1 MKKQKTLFFPDNT
14 FSKTFR
20 PILSEDYIESISKN
34 KDTNKFL
41 ISKINTKKN
50 DQKFNTKYTPKTFN
64 MKKSLS
70 FTYRFFDIES
80 KNKKKSL
87 FDKSLGI
94 KTIRENNN
102 MNSNFE
108 TLSKEANK
116 YTSNAEYI
124 KNKRIQIFELKDK
137 TQTANSERNNSKNTY
152 NRILYKTTYFRGGKF
167 INDKEKKKKKIIK
180 RIDRNMSIEEIV
192 DYLEQNKDNLNIF
205 KKEPK
210 NPKKKKIIIDDNYQ
224 EKKTTKIYSNL
235 LYKEIMNKKEEIIS
249 SIINNKINEY
259 QEISNQNSNTP
270 FNNSALYFHQ
280 ENNSENNINYNNS
293 NNSESKINNTSLKHQ
308 YYYTNLFSKKETNGV
323 PLVFPK
329 ILSSTFNYKSKG
341 QNSRYEYILEN
352 FLKIKTLIDGDKKY
366 GKNNEYEYI
375 KEFLISKNID
385 IKYINKDSVIN
396 FSKFLKQK
404 KFPIDINKSL
414 KDNIL
419 SALNYNEENEK
430 NNCLSD
436 NSDNIIT
443 KINPKHLI
451 KKKSRNKVI
460 RRDELNSD
468 MFIWTRRK
476 FDYKKNYKS
485 LLIDLFKQKKLYR
498 KEEERTDIKL
508 KEELK
513 NEINKVEDEINN
525 KQDKIKQIEN
535 KMKLIPFS
543 SNYYSNKRLEN
554 QNNKQENPIELRLM
568 SLQEMRNNLLS
579 NFKEIKK
586 TNLKQDLFNLNERL
600 YYNWFRDKTKR
611 DINKFTRRTKL
622 TELVVYNKTKERLL
636 KDQLKDEFYGKKV
649 NDF

>member
-167 INDKEKKKKKIIK
+167 INDKEKRKKKIIK

-352 FLKIKTLIDGDKKY
+352 FLKIKTLIEGDKKY

-622 TELVVYNKTKERLL
+622 TELVV
-636 KDQLKDEFYGKKV
+636 
-649 NDF
+649 

>member
-94 KTIRENNN
+94 KTIRVNNN

-167 INDKEKKKKKIIK
+167 INDKEKRKKKIIK

-352 FLKIKTLIDGDKKY
+352 FLKIKTLIEGDKKY

>member
-167 INDKEKKKKKIIK
+167 INDKEKRKKKIIK

-352 FLKIKTLIDGDKKY
+352 FLKIKTLIEGDKKY

>member
-1 MKKQKTLFFPDNT
+1 MKQKTKSDFPDNT

-20 PILSEDYIESISKN
+20 LISSKDYIKSISKN
-34 KDTNKFL
+34 NDKKEFL
-41 ISKINTKKN
+41 LSKLNMKKN
-50 DQKFNTKYTPKTFN
+50 DQKNNTKYTQKSFK

-70 FTYRFFDIES
+70 FTYRFFDIET

-94 KTIRENNN
+94 KTIRENNC
-102 MNSNFE
+102 MNSNFV

-124 KNKRIQIFELKDK
+124 KNKRIQIFDSEDK
-137 TQTANSERNNSKNTY
+137 LQTAISERINSKNRY
-152 NRILYKTTYFRGGKF
+152 NKILYKTTYFRGGKF
-167 INDKEKKKKKIIK
+167 YNDKEKRKRKLIK
-180 RIDRNMSIEEIV
+180 RIDKNMSIEEIV
-192 DYLEQNKDNLNIF
+192 DYLEQNKDNLNLF

-210 NPKKKKIIIDDNYQ
+210 NIKKKSIIIEDKYQ
-224 EKKTTKIYSNL
+224 EQKVKNIYNNL
-235 LYKEIMNKKEEIIS
+235 FYKELMNKKKEIINM
-249 SIINNKINEY
+249 ILNNKIDEY
-259 QEISNQNSNTP
+259 QEITNKKNSITP
-270 FNNSALYFHQ
+270 FNNSELYFSK

-293 NNSESKINNTSLKHQ
+293 ESKINNISGKNQ
-308 YYYTNLFSKKETNGV
+308 YYYTNLFSKKDTNGI

-329 ILSSTFNYKSKG
+329 ILSSAFKYDSKG
-341 QNSRYEYILEN
+341 QNSRYEYILSN
-352 FLKIKTLIDGDKKY
+352 FTKIKTLIDNEKIY

-385 IKYINKDSVIN
+385 IKYINKDNIDN
-396 FSKFLKQK
+396 FSKFLNQE
-404 KFPIDINKSL
+404 KFPIDINRSL
-414 KDNIL
+414 KENIL
-419 SALNYNEENEK
+419 LALNYKEENEK
-430 NNCLSD
+430 NIDLSD
-436 NSDNIIT
+436 NITT
-443 KINPKHLI
+443 KINSKNLM
-451 KKKSRNKVI
+451 KKKTGNKII
-460 RRDELNSD
+460 RKDEINSD
-468 MFIWTRRK
+468 NFIWTRRK
-476 FDYKKNYKS
+476 FDVKKNYKS

-525 KQDKIKQIEN
+525 KQDKINVIEN

-543 SNYYSNKRLEN
+543 SNYFNNKRLEN
-554 QNNKQENPIELRLM
+554 KNNKRVNPIELRLI

-579 NFKEIKK
+579 NFQVIKK
-586 TNLKQDLFNLNERL
+586 SNSKEDLFNLNERL
-600 YYNWFRDKTKR
+600 YYSWLRNKTKR

>member
-1 MKKQKTLFFPDNT
+1 MKQKTKSDFPDNT

-20 PILSEDYIESISKN
+20 LISSKDYIKSISKN
-34 KDTNKFL
+34 NDKKEFL
-41 ISKINTKKN
+41 LSKLNMKKN
-50 DQKFNTKYTPKTFN
+50 DQKNNTKYTQKSFK

-94 KTIRENNN
+94 KTIRENNC
-102 MNSNFE
+102 MNSNFV

-124 KNKRIQIFELKDK
+124 KNKRIQIFDSEDK
-137 TQTANSERNNSKNTY
+137 LQTAISERINSKNRY
-152 NRILYKTTYFRGGKF
+152 NKILYKTTYFRGGKF
-167 INDKEKKKKKIIK
+167 YNDKEKRKRKLIK
-180 RIDRNMSIEEIV
+180 RIDKNMSIEEIV
-192 DYLEQNKDNLNIF
+192 DYLEQNKDNLNLF

-210 NPKKKKIIIDDNYQ
+210 NIKKKSIIIEDKYQ
-224 EKKTTKIYSNL
+224 EQKVKNIYNNL
-235 LYKEIMNKKEEIIS
+235 FYKELMNKKKEIINM
-249 SIINNKINEY
+249 ILNNKIDEY
-259 QEISNQNSNTP
+259 QEITNKKNSITP
-270 FNNSALYFHQ
+270 FNNSELYFSK

-293 NNSESKINNTSLKHQ
+293 ESKINNISGKNQ
-308 YYYTNLFSKKETNGV
+308 YYYTNLFSKKDTNGI

-329 ILSSTFNYKSKG
+329 ILSSAFKYDSKG
-341 QNSRYEYILEN
+341 QNSRYEYILSN
-352 FLKIKTLIDGDKKY
+352 FTKIKTLIDNEKIY

-385 IKYINKDSVIN
+385 IKYINKDNIDN
-396 FSKFLKQK
+396 FSKFLNQE
-404 KFPIDINKSL
+404 KFPIDINRSL
-414 KDNIL
+414 KENIL
-419 SALNYNEENEK
+419 LALNYKEENEK
-430 NNCLSD
+430 NIDLSD
-436 NSDNIIT
+436 NITT
-443 KINPKHLI
+443 KINSKNLM
-451 KKKSRNKVI
+451 KKKTRNKII
-460 RRDELNSD
+460 RKDEINSD
-468 MFIWTRRK
+468 NFIWTRRK
-476 FDYKKNYKS
+476 FDVKKNYKS

-498 KEEERTDIKL
+498 KEEERTDIIL

-525 KQDKIKQIEN
+525 KQDKINVIEN

-543 SNYYSNKRLEN
+543 SNYFNNKRLEN
-554 QNNKQENPIELRLM
+554 KNNKRVNPIELRLI

-579 NFKEIKK
+579 NFQVIKK
-586 TNLKQDLFNLNERL
+586 SNSKEDLFNLNERL
-600 YYNWFRDKTKR
+600 YYSWFRNKTKR

>member
-1 MKKQKTLFFPDNT
+1 MKQKTELFFQENT
-14 FSKTFR
+14 FCKTFR
-20 PILSEDYIESISKN
+20 SISSEDNIEGISKN
-34 KDTNKFL
+34 KDTKKFL
-41 ISKINTKKN
+41 ISKVNMKKN
-50 DQKFNTKYTPKTFN
+50 DQKINTKYTPKTFN

-70 FTYRFFDIES
+70 FTYRFFYIES

-94 KTIRENNN
+94 KTIRENNY

-137 TQTANSERNNSKNTY
+137 TQTANSVRNNSKNRY
-152 NRILYKTTYFRGGKF
+152 NKILYKTTYFRGGKF
-167 INDKEKKKKKIIK
+167 YTNKEKRRKKIIK

-210 NPKKKKIIIDDNYQ
+210 NPKKKKIIIDDNNQ
-224 EKKTTKIYSNL
+224 EKKRTKIYSNL
-235 LYKEIMNKKEEIIS
+235 FYKEIMNKKEEIIT
-249 SIINNKINEY
+249 SIINNKMNEY
-259 QEISNQNSNTP
+259 QEISNHNISTP

-280 ENNSENNINYNNS
+280 ENNSENDINYNNS
-293 NNSESKINNTSLKHQ
+293 NNSESKINNTSRKHQ
-308 YYYTNLFSKKETNGV
+308 YYYTNLFSKKETNGI

-329 ILSSTFNYKSKG
+329 IFSSTFNYKSKG

-352 FLKIKTLIDGDKKY
+352 FLKIKTLIESDKKY

-375 KEFLISKNID
+375 KEFLVSKNID
-385 IKYINKDSVIN
+385 SKYINKDNIIN
-396 FSKFLKQK
+396 FSKFLNQK
-404 KFPIDINKSL
+404 KFPVDINKSL

-419 SALNYNEENEK
+419 LALNYNEENEK
-430 NNCLSD
+430 NNYFSD
-436 NSDNIIT
+436 NSDNITT
-443 KINPKHLI
+443 KINSKHLI
-451 KKKSRNKVI
+451 KKKTRNKVI
-460 RRDELNSD
+460 RREEMNN
-468 MFIWTRRK
+468 FIWTRRK
-476 FDYKKNYKS
+476 FDIKKNYKS

-513 NEINKVEDEINN
+513 NEINKVQDEINN
-525 KQDKIKQIEN
+525 KQDKINQIEN

-543 SNYYSNKRLEN
+543 SNYFINKRLEN
-554 QNNKQENPIELRLM
+554 QNNKQENQIELRLI
-568 SLQEMRNNLLS
+568 SLQEMHNNLLC

-586 TNLKQDLFNLNERL
+586 SNLKQDLFNLNERL
-600 YYNWFRDKTKR
+600 YYSWFRDKTKR

-622 TELVVYNKTKERLL
+622 TELVVYNKTKERLI

>member
-1 MKKQKTLFFPDNT
+1 MKQKTKSDFPDNT

-20 PILSEDYIESISKN
+20 LISSKDYIKSISKN
-34 KDTNKFL
+34 NDKKEFL
-41 ISKINTKKN
+41 LSKLNMKKN
-50 DQKFNTKYTPKTFN
+50 DQKNNTKYTQKSFK

-70 FTYRFFDIES
+70 FTYRFFDIET

-94 KTIRENNN
+94 KTIRENNC
-102 MNSNFE
+102 MNSNFV

-124 KNKRIQIFELKDK
+124 KNKRIQIFDSEDK
-137 TQTANSERNNSKNTY
+137 LQTAISERINSKNRY
-152 NRILYKTTYFRGGKF
+152 NKILYKTTYFRGGKF
-167 INDKEKKKKKIIK
+167 YNDKEKRKRKLIK
-180 RIDRNMSIEEIV
+180 RIDKNMSIEEIV
-192 DYLEQNKDNLNIF
+192 DYLEQNKDNLNLF

-210 NPKKKKIIIDDNYQ
+210 NIKKKSIIIEDKYQ
-224 EKKTTKIYSNL
+224 EQKVKNIYNNL
-235 LYKEIMNKKEEIIS
+235 FYKELMNKKKEIINM
-249 SIINNKINEY
+249 ILNNKIDEY
-259 QEISNQNSNTP
+259 QEITNKKNSITP
-270 FNNSALYFHQ
+270 FNNSELYFSK

-293 NNSESKINNTSLKHQ
+293 ESKINNISGKNQ
-308 YYYTNLFSKKETNGV
+308 YYYTNLFSKKDTNGI

-329 ILSSTFNYKSKG
+329 ILSSAFKYDSKG
-341 QNSRYEYILEN
+341 QNSRYEYILSN
-352 FLKIKTLIDGDKKY
+352 FTKIKTLIDNEKIY

-385 IKYINKDSVIN
+385 IKYINKDNIDN
-396 FSKFLKQK
+396 FSKFLNQE
-404 KFPIDINKSL
+404 KFPIDINRSL
-414 KDNIL
+414 KENIL
-419 SALNYNEENEK
+419 LALNYKEENEK
-430 NNCLSD
+430 NIDLSD
-436 NSDNIIT
+436 NITT
-443 KINPKHLI
+443 KINSKNLM
-451 KKKSRNKVI
+451 KKKTGNKII
-460 RRDELNSD
+460 RKDEINSD
-468 MFIWTRRK
+468 NFIWTRRK
-476 FDYKKNYKS
+476 FDVKKNYKS

-525 KQDKIKQIEN
+525 KQDKINVIEN

-543 SNYYSNKRLEN
+543 SNYFNNKRLEN
-554 QNNKQENPIELRLM
+554 KNNKRVNPIELRLI

-579 NFKEIKK
+579 NFQVIKK
-586 TNLKQDLFNLNERL
+586 SNSKEDLFNLNERL
-600 YYNWFRDKTKR
+600 YYSWFRNKTKR